1 MFYNN
6 TNTHACTL
14 LLMEGTDMAVKT
26 TAGLDTAVE
35 QVRFEGG
42 SETGKES
49 VAA

>member
-1 MFYNN
+1 
-6 TNTHACTL
+6 
-14 LLMEGTDMAVKT
+14 MEGTDMAVKT

-49 VAA
+49 VAAWDKLLYWRAGVR